1 MGSRIW
7 RSSLL
12 YLAATN
18 PSRACVGSALL
29 RRLSSGSIA
38 ATHIGPGVISGTMWT
53 RSLPVQSG
61 CSLNQ
66 AAMHTR
72 VGELATS
79 FVTTPLMAN
88 ACCSR

>member
-38 ATHIGPGVISGTMWT
+38 AIHIGPGVISGTMWT

-61 CSLNQ
+61 CSE
-66 AAMHTR
+66 R
-72 VGELATS
+72 VGKDKWKWGGGHA
-79 FVTTPLMAN
+79 A
-88 ACCSR
+88 AAWR